1 MNTIITNTLKKIGF
15 DYDFLINNNQ
25 NNIIFTIN
33 YLIEGFLN
41 ELLAGKSYDYM
52 IKVDSQNTYPVI
64 IIEPTNSDKSIQIR
78 ATKNL
83 IFLESG
89 INFLKINVC
98 ESKLQWE
105 YLVKNPF
112 QETYEKVEFNTLQG
126 LLNKYM
132 FENKSDNQD
141 INYEGKITC
150 FIPYK
155 TDLQYLEFILYDKT
169 KNKKYKNSN
178 FINAVDNNLQINY
191 IVYVN
196 EIKEKFNKLLN
207 IKTPNDNAIS
217 NFANFSNGKNI
228 FNNMLRKFVYLN
240 IKDNNELI
248 FNLLSLKIKEILE
261 NPKQYNIIIHNNSL
275 LFKSQRNKY
284 NDFELKF
291 ENGQFSLQNQYGT
304 NFFNLTVENSLI
316 KRNISNSNITIDS
329 EYDIKTHSFK
339 KFSVQ
344 KKNLDLFVKT
354 KPPVSY
360 SPNLKFIKCFIFINN
375 IEKVKDIEY
384 YGEINDMKIITLIE
398 KEIYKILN
406 RYEKQKK
413 KKLN

>member
-132 FENKSDNQD
+132 FENKNDNQD